1 MKIKSIAI
9 SLILSTFIFTGCT
22 NKVFMPYEDQPL
34 CSAGVNSGYCG
45 SVSDVYQQ
53 KIADEQNK

>member
-9 SLILSTFIFTGCT
+9 SLILSAFIFTGCT

-34 CSAGVNSGYCG
+34 CSAGVNSGYC
-45 SVSDVYQQ
+45 
-53 KIADEQNK
+53 

>member
-9 SLILSTFIFTGCT
+9 SLILSAFIFTGCT

-34 CSAGVNSGYCG
+34 CSAGVNW
-45 SVSDVYQQ
+45 VTVEVYLMF
-53 KIADEQNK
+53 INKK